1 MENNVTEERQ
11 PRRKFTAR
19 KPMRKRGPSC
29 PFCADSSKRITYK
42 DVESLRM
49 FLTERGKIKPR
60 RRAGT
65 CAKHQRVVAREIKRA
80 RHLALIP
87 FSPEHLR

>member
-1 MENNVTEERQ
+1 MENNVEEKQ
-11 PRRKFTAR
+11 PRRRFTAR
-19 KPMRKRGPSC
+19 KPMRKRRPSC
-29 PFCADSSKRITYK
+29 PFCTDTSKRISYK
-42 DVESLRM
+42 DVESLRF

>member
-11 PRRKFTAR
+11 SRRKYPR

-29 PFCADSSKRITYK
+29 PFCADSSRRITYK
-42 DVESLRM
+42 DVESLRA

-65 CAKHQRVVAREIKRA
+65 CARHQRVVAREIKRA

-87 FSPEHLR
+87 VSPEHLR

>member
-1 MENNVTEERQ
+1 MENDVTEERSQ
-11 PRRKFTAR
+11 RKKYAR
-19 KPMRKRGPSC
+19 KPVRKRRPSC
-29 PFCADSSKRITYK
+29 PFCADESKTITYK
-42 DVESLRM
+42 DVESLRF

>member
-1 MENNVTEERQ
+1 VTEERPQ
-11 PRRKFTAR
+11 RRRYPRRG
-19 KPMRKRGPSC
+19 MRKRRPTC
-29 PFCADSSKRITYK
+29 PFCADGSKTITYK
-42 DVESLRM
+42 DVESLRF

>member
-1 MENNVTEERQ
+1 V
-11 PRRKFTAR
+11 
-19 KPMRKRGPSC
+19 
-29 PFCADSSKRITYK
+29 DSIRY
-42 DVESLRM
+42 

-65 CAKHQRVVAREIKRA
+65 CARHQRMVAREIKRA

-87 FSPEHLR
+87 YSPEHVR

>member
-1 MENNVTEERQ
+1 MENNVTEEKQ

-19 KPMRKRGPSC
+19 KTTRKRRPSC
-29 PFCADSSKRITYK
+29 PFCADESKTITYK
-42 DVESLRM
+42 DVESLRL

>member
-1 MENNVTEERQ
+1 MAEERQ
-11 PRRKFTAR
+11 QQQRRRPPRRPFR
-19 KPMRKRGPSC
+19 KKGPSC
-29 PFCADSSKRITYK
+29 PFCADKERKINYK
-42 DVESLRM
+42 DVDSIRY

-65 CAKHQRVVAREIKRA
+65 CARHQRMVAREIKRA

-87 FSPEHLR
+87 YSPEHVR

>member
-1 MENNVTEERQ
+1 MDNRMNDDRQ
-11 PRRKFTAR
+11 RRR
-19 KPMRKRGPSC
+19 PMNRRPMRKKGPSC
-29 PFCADSSKRITYK
+29 PFCADKGRKINYK
-42 DVESLRM
+42 DVDSIRY

-65 CAKHQRVVAREIKRA
+65 CARHQRMVAREIKRA

-87 FSPEHLR
+87 YSPEHIR